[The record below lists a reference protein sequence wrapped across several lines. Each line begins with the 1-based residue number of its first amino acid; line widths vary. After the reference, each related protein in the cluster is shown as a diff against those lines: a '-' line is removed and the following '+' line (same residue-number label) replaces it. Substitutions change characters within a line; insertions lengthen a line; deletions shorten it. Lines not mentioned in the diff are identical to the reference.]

1 MTNHTRTPQKESITG
16 PLTGDPEVDAIF
28 AEIDVLLEEWDQLID
43 EQLATAQR
51 LRDLA
56 AIEEEWSC

>member
-1 MTNHTRTPQKESITG
+1 MTNPTRTPRTESVTG
-16 PLTGDPEVDAIF
+16 PLTGDPEVDALF
-28 AEIDVLLEEWDQLID
+28 AEIDGLLEEWDQLID
-43 EQLATAQR
+43 EQLATARR

>member
-1 MTNHTRTPQKESITG
+1 MNNPTRTPQQESITG

-28 AEIDVLLEEWDQLID
+28 VQIDVLLEEWDQLID
-43 EQLATAQR
+43 EQLANAQR

-56 AIEEEWSC
+56 SIEEDWSC